1 MKSKLPIKLREEFE
15 VIAQKG
21 AKVKAG
27 EKIARSKKTAKEE
40 KIPISEIL
48 SINSSN
54 IPKYL
59 TRRIGS
65 KVKRGEVIAK
75 KDNFIKSI
83 KIVSPFDG
91 TISSIDLK
99 KGILILESQVQ
110 DEEYTLAPIE
120 GVITEILESEII
132 LSVEGDL
139 VSGTKGQGKTLYG
152 EVIIFNVNQLDI
164 FDFASEVS
172 GKVVM
177 APLFTEGALSKL
189 YALDAVGVI
198 STQFYPQFPAI
209 VVVEKDLYHKLAAV
223 KPGKLILL
231 GSQASIIIPKS

>member
-1 MKSKLPIKLREEFE
+1 MKSKLPIKLIPEFE
-15 VIAQKG
+15 VIAVKG
-21 AKVKAG
+21 AKVKVG
-27 EKIARSKKTAKEE
+27 DKIARSKKTAKEE

-48 SINSSN
+48 SIKSAN

-75 KDNFIKSI
+75 KDSFVKSI

-99 KGILILESQVQ
+99 KGILILESINDQ
-110 DEEYTLAPIE
+110 EEFTLAPIE
-120 GVITEILESEII
+120 GVIDEILDSEII

-139 VSGTKGQGKTLYG
+139 VSGTKGQGKTTFG
-152 EVIIFNVNQLDI
+152 EVMIFNIGELDM

-172 GKVVM
+172 GKIVM

-198 STQFYPQFPAI
+198 STQFYSQFPATVAI
-209 VVVEKDLYHKLAAV
+209 ENDLYHKLAAV
-223 KPGKLILL
+223 KPAKLILI
-231 GSQASIIIPKS
+231 GNQASIIIPG

>member
-1 MKSKLPIKLREEFE
+1 M
-15 VIAQKG
+15 
-21 AKVKAG
+21 
-27 EKIARSKKTAKEE
+27 
-40 KIPISEIL
+40 
-48 SINSSN
+48 
-54 IPKYL
+54 
-59 TRRIGS
+59 
-65 KVKRGEVIAK
+65 
-75 KDNFIKSI
+75 
-83 KIVSPFDG
+83 
-91 TISSIDLK
+91 
-99 KGILILESQVQ
+99 
-110 DEEYTLAPIE
+110 
-120 GVITEILESEII
+120 
-132 LSVEGDL
+132 
-139 VSGTKGQGKTLYG
+139 
-152 EVIIFNVNQLDI
+152 IIFNVNQLDI